1 MNDLKPLVFV
11 AGSKKDLLS
20 LPSQVIDTFGYA
32 LHLAQCGGK
41 HESTYVLRGFGSA
54 GVLEVIEDWRG
65 NTYRCVYT
73 VKVAGAVYV
82 LHVFQK
88 KSTSGIA
95 TPQHDIDLI
104 RERLKLALVKSKE

>member
-1 MNDLKPLVFV
+1 MSNLKPLVFV
-11 AGSKKDLLS
+11 GGSKKNLLA

-32 LHLAQCGGK
+32 LHLAQCGEK
-41 HESTYVLRGFGSA
+41 YESAYVLRGFGSA
-54 GVLEVIEDWRG
+54 GVLEVIEDLRG

-73 VKVAGAVYV
+73 VNVAGVVYV

-95 TPQHDIDLI
+95 TPQHDMDLI
-104 RERLKLALVKSKE
+104 RERLKQALSKSKE